1 MRLKETLDL
10 DTMSGNIYFMS
21 DIHYNHENAI
31 SFGNR
36 PFNNVSSMNKYILD
50 TIKETLKPEDILFT
64 LGDDFWKMKI
74 QDIKTILESFPTKN
88 IHKIMGN
95 HDKYGYYWCG
105 GEIGKLCL
113 SVSDILDIVVRREG
127 KEYKIVLSHYPIYDF
142 NHMYHGGLHLY
153 GHVHG
158 SLDEEF
164 KNNPRLMVDVG
175 FDGALARSLGT
186 FLISFDQILEYFYT
200 KTGGIDFDLWGRKNY
215 KSSVKGYGVDKGETD

>member
-74 QDIKTILESFPTKN
+74 QDRKTILESVPTKN

-105 GEIGKLCL
+105 G
-113 SVSDILDIVVRREG
+113 
-127 KEYKIVLSHYPIYDF
+127 
-142 NHMYHGGLHLY
+142 
-153 GHVHG
+153 
-158 SLDEEF
+158 
-164 KNNPRLMVDVG
+164 
-175 FDGALARSLGT
+175 
-186 FLISFDQILEYFYT
+186 
-200 KTGGIDFDLWGRKNY
+200 
-215 KSSVKGYGVDKGETD
+215 